1 MVAKQAKVFMSIKK
15 IAILILVLTTL
26 VSSACRDDDQVD
38 PTRDFFPPVNVY
50 VTVNT
55 LFPQF
60 ADLNVPLGF
69 VYLREGYR
77 GIILYRT
84 GEDRYVA
91 FDRTCSFNT
100 KDSCAFVSM
109 DSNRVQMRCGQ
120 FNPDF
125 QPCCNSRFDASSGI
139 PISGDARIPLRQYF
153 TAVQGTTII
162 ISSNPL

>member
-1 MVAKQAKVFMSIKK
+1 MNIKRVAFITLSV
-15 IAILILVLTTL
+15 LILP
-26 VSSACRDDDQVD
+26 AIQGCRDKDNID
-38 PTRDFFPPVNVY
+38 PTRDFFPPVFVY

-55 LFPQF
+55 VFPQF
-60 ADLNVPLGF
+60 AELNMPLGF

-77 GIILYRT
+77 GIVLYRT
-84 GEDRYVA
+84 GDDRYVA

-109 DSNRVQMRCGQ
+109 DSNRVHLRCGQ
-120 FNPDF
+120 HNPDF

-139 PISGDARIPLRQYF
+139 PFSGEARIPLRQYY

-162 ISSNPL
+162 VSSNPL